1 MGRTLPTYPILAM
14 SLPTSPQILHEAL
27 YFLPRGEHR
36 YAIEKAL
43 AERDRY
49 ERALEG
55 IAACCTVGAEDCA
68 RVARMVLN
76 NEFAERK
83 CSL

>member
-1 MGRTLPTYPILAM
+1 M
-14 SLPTSPQILHEAL
+14 SQVLHEAL
-27 YFLPRGEHR
+27 YYLPRGEHR
-36 YAIEKAL
+36 QALEQAL

-49 ERALEG
+49 AKALSG
-55 IAACCTVGAEDCA
+55 IACCATVGAEDCA